1 MAYSSPARVIEHGL
15 EESTQ
20 SALIQLGD
28 RTILLDY
35 LGLLDAE
42 LRVERALSKEHESY
56 FDAQLCDGEQVG
68 SVGVSSSTLVAAL
81 GITVH
86 STSLG
91 QILLAQVQPNPF
103 FA

>member
-1 MAYSSPARVIEHGL
+1 MSVDVLHSVIEHGFQ
-15 EESTQ
+15 EAAQ
-20 SALIQLGD
+20 SPLILLRD
-28 RTILLDY
+28 LAVLLDY

-42 LRVERALSKEHESY
+42 IRAERALAKEHEPY

-68 SVGVSSSTLVAAL
+68 GVGVSGPTLVAAL

-86 STSLG
+86 PTCLG
-91 QILLAQVQPNPF
+91 KILLAQVQPNPF